1 MFKRLLANNN
11 DLFLVGGMIGI
22 LMILFAPI
30 PTSLLDFLIILNFSF
45 AMTILMLTF
54 YVSKPVE
61 FSTFPSLLLVATL
74 FRLALNVAATR
85 LILTDGDAGEVIGS
99 VGTFAIQGSFVI
111 GLVVFLIL
119 IIVQFVVVTSGA
131 QRVSEVAARFTLDA
145 VPGQQMSIDADLN
158 MGLIDQDEAK
168 ARRKALEKETSFYG
182 AMDGASKFVKGDA
195 IASIIIVLI
204 NMIAG
209 WIIGVSQRG
218 LEWGEALQ
226 QYTLLTIGDGIV
238 TQVPA
243 LIISVATGIIVTR
256 SAADRQLS
264 TEILAQLGSVPKIS
278 LIVMTALFFLLLL
291 PGMPKW
297 PIIILLLLFAAAW
310 FAARGKAKAAQTP
323 DDEAFDAAADA
334 IVEAAAMKPAAIS
347 VGLGK
352 DLAEAWLPMKP
363 VIAERITALRK
374 QRAESTGLTIPAV
387 IIEDGNNLGGN
398 DYEVK
403 LFGTVYARANV
414 QPEMILA
421 IRSNSSRDGLTGI
434 EARDPAFGLPALWI
448 NNEQRDKAQGL
459 GFTLVDPITVLMTHL
474 GEIVRSEAALLLTRN
489 DVVAMLEGVRN
500 RQAGLVEELVPNIMS
515 VSDIQRVL
523 QNLANE
529 EVAIRNID
537 LICEALVDVGR
548 LTKDHGELTEL
559 VRQKLSYIICNDLKG
574 TNQQLSVLSL
584 DPRIEAQI
592 TDAINRSEGGS
603 SMIIE
608 PRLAESIMRKII
620 PLVDAMTQQG
630 VAPALLCGPSIR
642 RQLKSFLRRTAPRL
656 AVISVN
662 EVPQS
667 IDLRSFDILKS
678 E

>member
-1 MFKRLLANNN
+1 
-11 DLFLVGGMIGI
+11 
-22 LMILFAPI
+22 
-30 PTSLLDFLIILNFSF
+30 
-45 AMTILMLTF
+45 
-54 YVSKPVE
+54 
-61 FSTFPSLLLVATL
+61 VATL

-99 VGTFAIQGSFVI
+99 VGSFAIQGSFVI
-111 GLVVFLIL
+111 GLVVFFIL

-158 MGLIDQDEAK
+158 MGLITQDEAK
-168 ARRKALEKETSFYG
+168 ARRKALERETSFYG

-204 NMIAG
+204 NIIAG

-218 LEWGEALQ
+218 MEWSEALQ

-243 LIISVATGIIVTR
+243 LIISIATGIIVTR
-256 SAADRQLS
+256 SASDRQLS

-297 PIIILLLLFAAAW
+297 PIAFLLLLFAATW
-310 FAARGKAKAAQTP
+310 FAARGRAK
-323 DDEAFDAAADA
+323 DAAALATDETDLAADA
-334 IVEAAAMKPAAIS
+334 GVDAAAAAPPAIS
-347 VGLGK
+347 IGLGR
-352 DLAEAWLPMKP
+352 DLAETWLPMKP
-363 VIAERITALRK
+363 AIAERITTLRK
-374 QRAESTGLTIPAV
+374 QRAESSGLTIPAI
-387 IIEDGNNLGGN
+387 IIEDGDNLAAN
-398 DYEVK
+398 DYEVR
-403 LFGTVYARANV
+403 LFGTAYARANIY
-414 QPEMILA
+414 PDLTLA
-421 IRSNSSRDGLTGI
+421 IRSNVAKEGLTGI

-448 NNEQRDKAQGL
+448 DKDLRDKAQGL
-459 GFTLVDPITVLMTHL
+459 GYTLVDPVTVLITHL
-474 GEIVRSEAALLLTRN
+474 GEIVRSEASTLLTRS
-489 DVVAMLEGVRN
+489 DVVVILEGVRN
-500 RQAGLVEELVPNIMS
+500 RQAGLIEELIPNIMS
-515 VSDIQRVL
+515 VSDVQRVL
-523 QNLANE
+523 QNLLAE
-529 EVAIRNID
+529 EVSIRNID
-537 LICEALVDVGR
+537 MICDAMVDVGR

-574 TNQQLSVLSL
+574 TNEQLSVLSL
-584 DPRIEAQI
+584 DPRVEAQI
-592 TDAINRSEGGS
+592 TDAISRSEGSGP
-603 SMIIE
+603 MIIE

-620 PLVDAMTQQG
+620 PMVEAMTQQG

-667 IDLRSFDILKS
+667 IDLRSFDILKA